1 MLKDVDSQKLT
12 IDDVRDKLN
21 NRYERIDEREKGGM
35 NTEVAL
41 AAFKGNC
48 YKCGK
53 YGHCGREC
61 KTEDDKKGSS
71 SRHLGDN
78 VIIVIVVK
86 AWGHKQYKYKC
97 ELRKSHLQDR
107 EQSKMARG
115 LGVEYDTDNESIDE
129 LGF

>member
-1 MLKDVDSQKLT
+1 MDSQKLR

-21 NRYERIDEREKGGM
+21 NRYERIDEREKDGM

-78 VIIVIVVK
+78 VIIVVK
-86 AWGHKQYKYKC
+86 ARGHEQYEC
-97 ELRKSHLQDR
+97 ELRKAHLQDR

-115 LGVEYDTDNESIDE
+115 LGVEYDTDTDNESIDE